1 MLVIALLWYKMQ
13 WPKYHE
19 YSIYQSQAQYYKML
33 KQYKN
38 THAHWPIGEKLQWLS
53 ELISYDNA
61 LSCHK
66 WLEQGL
72 EWEDKNII

>member
-1 MLVIALLWYKMQ
+1 MTKISWILNISKAS
-13 WPKYHE
+13 
-19 YSIYQSQAQYYKML
+19 SILQDA